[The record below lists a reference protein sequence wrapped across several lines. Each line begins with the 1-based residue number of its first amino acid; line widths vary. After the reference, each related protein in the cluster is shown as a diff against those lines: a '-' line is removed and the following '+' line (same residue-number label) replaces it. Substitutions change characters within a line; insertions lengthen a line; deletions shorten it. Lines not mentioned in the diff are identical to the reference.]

1 MIVYGLLELL
11 VAFLRVVFLPIR
23 MIAFP
28 AQFSGMILQ
37 IIGYIAQGAR
47 VMKTFCDWSY
57 ISLLLAFIISMNAF
71 VAGYSLIMWVLRKIP
86 LLNID

>member
-23 MIAFP
+23 MITFP
-28 AQFSGMILQ
+28 AQVSGIILQ
-37 IIGYIAQGAR
+37 MIGYISQGAR
-47 VMKTFCDWSY
+47 VVKTFCDWSY

-71 VAGYSLIMWVLRKIP
+71 ASGYALIMWVLRKIP
-86 LLNID
+86 LFNID

>member
-11 VAFLRVVFLPIR
+11 VGFLRVLFLPIK
-23 MIAFP
+23 MAVFP
-28 AQFSGMILQ
+28 VQVSGVILQ
-37 IIGYIAQGAR
+37 LIGYLSEGSR

-57 ISLLLAFIISMNAF
+57 ISGLLAFIISMNVF
-71 VAGYSLIMWVLRKIP
+71 TSGYALIMWILRKIP